1 MSVQIV
7 TGYTGERHI
16 TPYMDATVNRGIF
29 GEDGCILSSGSQMS
43 ASMPDINTFV
53 IADGAFSIQ
62 GHIGIT
68 NGETLTVDTCAS
80 GSRRIDL
87 VVARFEHDSN
97 TNIDTLSIVLLKGTE
112 TTSQYPT
119 TPTYR
124 TGTIADGANVDLP
137 LYQITLD
144 GSTVT
149 FAKTVDTASASLG
162 DIVNP
167 VGGMWKDARDNAG
180 IKVENQNSNTN
191 YIPVVDMKTDNYD
204 FSAGVYRN
212 QFYVSAV
219 SNTDYNNS
227 TNSKVSVAFDPS
239 AKALNLDGMLI
250 GQYTVLWTGSWY
262 MTAGQTANLSKSVK
276 AQPHGIVLAWSGY
289 SNGQAQNYNWVYKFV
304 PKWHVYNHN
313 GAGIAMPMA
322 NADFSAIGSKYVY
335 VSDSKITGSQWGTSS
350 GTRNGV
356 TFNNANWVLR
366 AVIGV

>member
-16 TPYMDATVNRGIF
+16 TPYMDATINRGIF

-124 TGTIADGANVDLP
+124 TGSIADGANADLP

-149 FAKTVDTASASLG
+149 FSQMVHVHASDIWNFSRSNDLLAVEGDRHDTGFSAVRTDTGVSTFFGVGAGGINHGIYSRTNNHWMIYEDNNGVARISANDLRIGGNASGIGTIKNAYLTANRTTASGTWYALCS
-162 DIVNP
+162 IVLEKG
-167 VGGMWKDARDNAG
+167 VW
-180 IKVENQNSNTN
+180 VL
-191 YIPVVDMKTDNYD
+191 
-204 FSAGVYRN
+204 SAGAR
-212 QFYVSAV
+212 
-219 SNTDYNNS
+219 
-227 TNSKVSVAFDPS
+227 
-239 AKALNLDGMLI
+239 
-250 GQYTVLWTGSWY
+250 W
-262 MTAGQTANLSKSVK
+262 
-276 AQPHGIVLAWSGY
+276 
-289 SNGQAQNYNWVYKFV
+289 NGN
-304 PKWHVYNHN
+304 
-313 GAGIAMPMA
+313 
-322 NADFSAIGSKYVY
+322 
-335 VSDSKITGSQWGTSS
+335 SS
-350 GTRNGV
+350 GTRQANVSGTSGNSAQNISMKAADNSVTSARFTTIWDITASSQRVYLNVYQSSGSNIVCPASGV
-356 TFNNANWVLR
+356 DYGNYLR
-366 AVIGV
+366 AVRIK

>member
-29 GEDGCILSSGSQMS
+29 GEDGCILSSGGQMS

-68 NGETLTVDTCAS
+68 NGETLMVDTCAS

-87 VVARFEHDSN
+87 VVARFEHDSS

-137 LYQITLD
+137 LYQINLE
-144 GSTVT
+144 GSTVA
-149 FAKTVDTASASLG
+149 FAKTVDTASASLD
-162 DIVNP
+162 DISNP
-167 VGGMWKDARDNAG
+167 VSGMWKDARDNAG
-180 IKVENQNSNTN
+180 IKIPNLNSNTG
-191 YIPVVDMKTDNYD
+191 YAPVVDMKSDNYD
-204 FSAGVYRN
+204 FSMGAYKDALY
-212 QFYVSAV
+212 FSAV
-219 SNTDYNNS
+219 SDADYQSAVNTNKSMAYSPENGLYVNGYRFAYN
-227 TNSKVSVAFDPS
+227 D
-239 AKALNLDGMLI
+239 
-250 GQYTVLWTGSWY
+250 VLWTGVLY
-262 MTAGQTANLSKSVK
+262 MSEGHVINLPRAISSM
-276 AQPHGIVLAWSGY
+276 PHGIVLAWSGY
-289 SNGQAQNYNWVYKFV
+289 SNGKEVNYDWSYQFV
-304 PKWHVYNHN
+304 PKWHISAHN
-313 GAGIAMPMA
+313 NALITHFMA
-322 NADFSAIGSKYVY
+322 NATLSRIGVKGLNIA
-335 VSDSKITGSQWGTSS
+335 DRRITGYSYNTRTGTSS
-350 GTRNGV
+350 GV
-356 TFNNANWVLR
+356 TYNNAYWVLR

>member
-16 TPYMDATVNRGIF
+16 TPYMDATINRGIF

-87 VVARFEHDSN
+87 VVARFEHDAN

-137 LYQITLD
+137 LYQITLN

-149 FAKTVDTASASLG
+149 FAKTVDTASASLD
-162 DIVNP
+162 DISNP
-167 VGGMWKDARDNAG
+167 VSGMWKDARNNAG
-180 IKVENQNSNTN
+180 IKVENKNSSVG
-191 YIPVVDMKTDNYD
+191 YAPVVDMKSDNYD
-204 FSAGVYRN
+204 FSMGVYRDALHFVATSDAN
-212 QFYVSAV
+212 
-219 SNTDYNNS
+219 YNS
-227 TNSKVSVAFDPS
+227 GTNNPT
-239 AKALNLDGMLI
+239 GMSYSPTNGLTVN
-250 GQYTVLWTGSWY
+250 GYRFAYHDVLWTGTWY
-262 MTAGQTANLSKSVK
+262 MSEGHVINLPRAISSM
-276 AQPHGIVLAWSGY
+276 PHGIVLAWSAY
-289 SNGQAQNYNWVYKFV
+289 VNGREANYDWSYQFV
-304 PKWHVYNHN
+304 PKWHISAHN
-313 GAGIAMPMA
+313 GAFITHFMA
-322 NADFSAIGSKYVY
+322 NATLSKIGAKGLNIA
-335 VSDSKITGSQWGTSS
+335 DRKITGFSNN
-350 GTRNGV
+350 TRTATNSGV
-356 TFNNANWVLR
+356 TYNNGYWVLR